1 MLTKAVEAY
10 IALKQ
15 ALGYSFQ
22 RSAGVLRSFA
32 RFATERGDEWIHTT
46 TVMAWS
52 RLACS
57 VKERDNRLRTVV
69 AFAKHARAEE
79 PRHEISPAD
88 VYGYR
93 KWRPVPFIFTPEQIG
108 AIVTAAS
115 RLGPPGSLRPHT
127 YSTLFALLACTGL
140 RISEA
145 LGLCLED
152 LTAGGLVIRETK
164 FRKNR
169 LVPLHETAKEGLQSY
184 LSRRLRLPSADSHVF
199 VDGHGDVVR
208 YSAVHQVF
216 RKLTKHLGLY
226 RGQRPPVPRIHSMR
240 HTFAVRAL
248 ERCPHSREHV
258 GRHLVA
264 LSTYLG
270 HCTVAATYWY
280 LEATPELM
288 KDISTAMER
297 LIGKGT
303 R

>member
-32 RFATERGDEWIHTT
+32 RFATERGDEWVHTT

-69 AFAKHARAEE
+69 AFAKHVRAED

-88 VYGYR
+88 IYGYR
-93 KWRPVPFIFTPEQIG
+93 KQRPVPFIFTPEQIS
-108 AIVTAAS
+108 AIVSAAS

-152 LTAGGLVIRETK
+152 LTADGLVIRETK
-164 FRKNR
+164 FRKTR
-169 LVPLHETAKEGLQSY
+169 LVALHETAEEGLQKY
-184 LSRRLRLPSADSHVF
+184 LSRRLRLPSADGHVF
-199 VDGHGDVVR
+199 VDGQGEAVR

-216 RKLTKHLGLY
+216 RKLVQQLGLY
-226 RGQRPPVPRIHSMR
+226 RGQRPPVPRTHSLR

-270 HCTVAATYWY
+270 HSTVAATYWY

-297 LIGKGT
+297 FIGKET